1 MISYERMDA
10 LLASFIASLEAFLN
24 IAGDD
29 PFKAMGYLLF
39 AGGPVSIILWLF
51 ILRVVILVGLEVYK
65 DARETAYAKTLKW
78 VLLRIAVPNASE
90 QTPKATEN
98 LFAQLAGAH
107 SSISWTEEWRDG
119 AFQPAISM
127 EVACTEGQTS
137 FYIRCIDKSRDLV
150 EAAVYA
156 QYPDAEI
163 EMVEDYSRKAGPE
176 HPRFPDKDWN
186 LWGCEF
192 ITANPAKDADAY
204 SLKVYSDF
212 EDKVSGEFKDPVAAY
227 LEVLSRLG
235 PGEHCWFQISILPTD
250 QNNFRKRAAIVI
262 KKLRGEKVEE
272 KKSLLSE
279 LMEFPFDIMK
289 GVLGAFGLNLFP
301 AKKVEKKD
309 EAPPKLMR
317 LSPIERDV
325 LEATERKASKIGFEC
340 KIRFL
345 YLAKKSVFSKARIA
359 QGFIGAI
366 KQTNTFHMMAIKPDF
381 KKTGMSSAIW
391 FFKDR
396 RNDKRKSRLLE
407 YYRSRDGAGVRRFFL
422 SAEELA
428 TLWHFPI
435 LLQIKAPSLRQITAK
450 KSTAPYNLP
459 FEVPDAELEG

>member
-1 MISYERMDA
+1 MDD
-10 LLASFIASLEAFLN
+10 LFASFIASFEAFLN
-24 IAGDD
+24 VAGDD

-39 AGGPVSIILWLF
+39 AAGWVSIVLWIL
-51 ILRVVILVGLEVYK
+51 ILRIAIMIALDLYK
-65 DARETAYAKTLKW
+65 DARETSFARKLQW
-78 VLLRIAVPNASE
+78 VLLRITVPSTSE

-107 SSISWTEEWRDG
+107 SSISWAEEWRDG
-119 AFQPAISM
+119 AFQAAISM
-127 EVACTEGQTS
+127 EVVCTEGQTS
-137 FYIRCIDKSRDLV
+137 FYIRCLKGSRDLV

-163 EMVEDYSRKAGPE
+163 EMAEDYSRQAGPE
-176 HPRFPDKDWN
+176 HARFPDPDWN
-186 LWGCEF
+186 VWGCEF
-192 ITANPAKDADAY
+192 LPTREDAY
-204 SLKVYSDF
+204 SLKVYSEF

-235 PGEHCWFQISILPTD
+235 PGEHCWMQISILPTD
-250 QNNFRKRAAIVI
+250 QNNFRKRAEMVI
-262 KKLRGEKVEE
+262 KKLKGEKVEA
-272 KKSLLSE
+272 KKSLMSE
-279 LMEFPFDIMK
+279 LAQFPMDIVK
-289 GVLGAFGLNLFP
+289 GVLSAFGLNLFP
-301 AKKVEKKD
+301 SKPEKKD
-309 EAPPKLMR
+309 EGLPKVMR
-317 LSPIERDV
+317 LSPIERDI

-340 KIRFL
+340 KIRFI
-345 YLAKKSVFSKARIA
+345 YMAKKAVFSKARIA

-366 KQTNTFHMMAIKPDF
+366 KQTNTFHMLSLKPDF

-407 YYRSRDGAGVRRFFL
+407 YYRSRDGAGVNRFFL

-435 LLQIKAPSLRQITAK
+435 LLQVKAPSLRQITAK
-450 KSTAPYNLP
+450 KSTAPMNLP
-459 FEVPDAELEG
+459 FEIPDAELEG

>member
-1 MISYERMDA
+1 VVSYERMDD
-10 LLASFIASLEAFLN
+10 LFASFIASLEAFLN

-39 AGGPVSIILWLF
+39 AGGYVSIILWLL
-51 ILRVVILVGLEVYK
+51 IARVTVMVGLEVYK
-65 DARETAYAKTLKW
+65 DARETAFAKKMKW
-78 VLLRIAVPNASE
+78 VLLRISVPNVSE

-98 LFAQLAGAH
+98 MFVQLAGAH
-107 SSISWTEEWRDG
+107 SSISWAEEWRDG
-119 AFQPAISM
+119 AFQASISM
-127 EVACTEGQTS
+127 EVVCTEGQTS
-137 FYIRCIDKSRDLV
+137 FYVRCVLGSRDLV

-163 EMVEDYSRKAGPE
+163 DLVEDYSRQAGPE
-176 HPRFPDKDWN
+176 HSRFPDPEWN
-186 LWGCEF
+186 MWGCEF
-192 ITANPAKDADAY
+192 VTVKEDAY

-235 PGEHCWFQISILPTD
+235 PGEHCWMQISLLPTD
-250 QNNFRKRAAIVI
+250 QNAFRKRSEPII
-262 KKLRGEKVEE
+262 KKLRGEKVEV
-272 KKSLLSE
+272 KKSLISE
-279 LMEFPFDIMK
+279 IAEFPFEIVK
-289 GVLGAFGLNLFP
+289 GVLSIFGINLSGE
-301 AKKVEKKD
+301 KKADKKD
-309 EAPPKLMR
+309 EPPKLMR
-317 LSPIERDV
+317 LSPIERDI

-345 YLAKKSVFSKARIA
+345 YLAKKTAFSKARIA

-366 KQTNTFHMMAIKPDF
+366 KQTNTFHMQAIKPDF

-407 YYRSRDGAGVRRFFL
+407 YYRSRDGAGVKRFFL

-428 TLWHFPI
+428 TIWHFPI
-435 LLQIKAPSLRQITAK
+435 LMQVKAPSLRQIVAK
-450 KSTAPYNLP
+450 KSTAPMNLP
-459 FEVPDAELEG
+459 FEVVDSSELE

>member
-1 MISYERMDA
+1 MDD
-10 LLASFIASLEAFLN
+10 LFASFIASFEAFLN

-39 AGGPVSIILWLF
+39 ASGWVSIILW
-51 ILRVVILVGLEVYK
+51 ILIGRVAILVGLEVYK
-65 DARETAYAKTLKW
+65 DARETAFAKTLQW
-78 VLLRIAVPNASE
+78 VLLRITVPSTSE

-98 LFAQLAGAH
+98 MFAQLAGAH
-107 SSISWTEEWRDG
+107 SSISWAEVWRDG
-119 AFQPAISM
+119 AFQAAISM
-127 EVACTEGQTS
+127 EVVCTEGQTS
-137 FYIRCIDKSRDLV
+137 YYIRCLKGSRDLV

-163 EMVEDYSRKAGPE
+163 EMVEDYSRHAGPE
-176 HPRFPDKDWN
+176 HPRFPDPEWN
-186 LWGCEF
+186 AWGCEF
-192 ITANPAKDADAY
+192 IPANPAHDADAY
-204 SLKVYSDF
+204 SLKVYSEF

-250 QNNFRKRAAIVI
+250 QNDFRKRAGLVI
-262 KKLRGEKVEE
+262 KKLRGEKIEE
-272 KKSLLSE
+272 KKSLLADI
-279 LMEFPFDIMK
+279 MQFPFDIFK
-289 GVLGAFGLNLFP
+289 GILSVFGINIFAAP
-301 AKKVEKKD
+301 AKGDKKD
-309 EAPPKLMR
+309 EPPKLMR
-317 LSPIERDV
+317 LSPMERDI

-340 KIRFL
+340 KIRFI
-345 YLAKKSVFSKARIA
+345 YLAKKTVFSKARIA

-396 RNDKRKSRLLE
+396 RNDRRKSRLLE
-407 YYRSRDGAGVRRFFL
+407 YYRSRDGAGQKRFFL

-435 LLQIKAPSLRQITAK
+435 LMQVKAPSLRQITAK

-459 FEVPDAELEG
+459 FEVPDAELE

>member
-1 MISYERMDA
+1 MDDLFA
-10 LLASFIASLEAFLN
+10 TLLASFEAFLN

-39 AGGPVSIILWLF
+39 AAGWVSVILWIL
-51 ILRVVILVGLEVYK
+51 ILRIVIIIALEVYK

-78 VLLRIAVPNASE
+78 VLLRIAVPNTSE
-90 QTPKATEN
+90 QTPKAAEN

-107 SSISWTEEWRDG
+107 SSISWAEEWRDG

-127 EVACTEGQTS
+127 EVVCTEGQTG
-137 FYIRCIDKSRDLV
+137 FYIRCLDRSRDLV

-163 EMVEDYSRKAGPE
+163 DLVEDYARQAGPVNG
-176 HPRFPDKDWN
+176 HFPDPDWN

-192 ITANPAKDADAY
+192 VPVKPDPY
-204 SLKVYSDF
+204 SLKVYQEF

-235 PGEHCWFQISILPTD
+235 PGEHCWMQISILPTD
-250 QNNFRKRAAIVI
+250 QNAFRARAEPII

-272 KKSLLSE
+272 KKSVLAELAEFPMDIFKGLLSVVG
-279 LMEFPFDIMK
+279 LD
-289 GVLGAFGLNLFP
+289 GAP
-301 AKKVEKKD
+301 PKKADKKD
-309 EAPPKLMR
+309 EPPKLMR
-317 LSPIERDV
+317 LSPIERDI

-345 YLAKKSVFSKARIA
+345 YMAKKAAFSKARIA

-366 KQTNTFHMMAIKPDF
+366 KQTNTFHMQALKPDF

-396 RNDKRKSRLLE
+396 RNDKRKTRLLD
-407 YYRSRDGAGVRRFFL
+407 YYRHRDGAGVSRYFL

-428 TLWHFPI
+428 TIWHFPI
-435 LLQIKAPSLRQITAK
+435 LLQVKAPTLRQIQSK
-450 KSTAPYNLP
+450 KSTAPTNIP
-459 FEVPDAELEG
+459 FELNEAELE

>member
-1 MISYERMDA
+1 MDD
-10 LLASFIASLEAFLN
+10 LLVSLMVSVEAFLN

-29 PFKAMGYLLF
+29 PFKSMGYLLF
-39 AGGPVSIILWLF
+39 AAGYVSIVLWIF
-51 ILRVVILVGLEVYK
+51 IAYVFIKVGLEIYL
-65 DARETAYAKTLKW
+65 DARQTAFSKTLKW
-78 VLLRIAVPNASE
+78 VLLRIAVPNVSE

-107 SSISWTEEWRDG
+107 SSISWAEVWRDG
-119 AFQPAISM
+119 AYQAAISM
-127 EVACTEGQTS
+127 EVVCTEGQTS
-137 FYIRCIDKSRDLV
+137 FYIRCLDKSQDLV

-163 EMVEDYSRKAGPE
+163 EVVEDYALQAGPQN
-176 HPRFPDKDWN
+176 PRFPDPEWN

-192 ITANPAKDADAY
+192 IPVKEDAY

-235 PGEHCWFQISILPTD
+235 PGEHCWMQISILPTD
-250 QNNFRKRAAIVI
+250 QNDFRARAEPII
-262 KKLRGEKVEE
+262 KKLRGEKVEV
-272 KKSLLSE
+272 KKSLLAE
-279 LMEFPFDIMK
+279 IAEFPLDIFK
-289 GVLGAFGLNLFP
+289 GILSIFGIDPFGGGAP
-301 AKKVEKKD
+301 EKKD
-309 EAPPKLMR
+309 ETTPKLMR
-317 LSPIERDV
+317 LSPMERDI

-340 KIRFL
+340 KIRFV
-345 YLAKKSVFSKARIA
+345 YLAKHKAYSKARIA

-366 KQTNTFHMMAIKPDF
+366 KQTNTFHMQAIKPDF
-381 KKTGMSSAIW
+381 KKTGMAAAIW
-391 FFKDR
+391 FFKER

-407 YYRSRDGAGVRRFFL
+407 YYRSRDSAGVDRFFL

-435 LLQIKAPSLRQITAK
+435 LLQVKAPSLRQIAAK
-450 KSTAPYNLP
+450 KSTAPMNLP
-459 FEVPDAELEG
+459 FEMSDTELE